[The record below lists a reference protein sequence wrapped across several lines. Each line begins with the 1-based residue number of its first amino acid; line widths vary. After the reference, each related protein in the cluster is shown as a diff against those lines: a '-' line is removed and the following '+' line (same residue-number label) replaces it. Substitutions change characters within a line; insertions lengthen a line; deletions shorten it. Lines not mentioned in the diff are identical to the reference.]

1 MAAGDKTPIKWEDAD
16 FKWNIAP
23 PSKDYKVGFEASRF
37 PYTWDDVALVEAAVE
52 VVKAGG
58 GGVMAEDMPWTQ
70 FDDEKKKRLI
80 KLICKVQGK
89 TITEEKEIQDY
100 KITVSDIKMLAK
112 EVLGIEIM
120 TENIKF

>member
-1 MAAGDKTPIKWEDAD
+1 MAVGDKTPIKWEDAD

-23 PSKDYKVGFEASRF
+23 PSKDYKVGFEASKF
-37 PYTWDDVALVEAAVE
+37 PYTWDDVALVEAAVGI
-52 VVKAGG
+52 GG

-89 TITEEKEIQDY
+89 TITEEKEIQEY
-100 KITVSDIKMLAK
+100 KITVSDVKMLAK